1 MINFNDYWGADT
13 KTVEELKE
21 QSALEA
27 SAKEILSHL
36 EELKLKVSTDKIK
49 KTNYNRMIKNGVV
62 VHKGAT
68 LSRKRINKHLALYE
82 IYFTFFTAY
91 PDLYLDL
98 IKPQNSGFHFYF
110 YQRIFLRACLRY
122 RLVYTTAPRAFSK
135 SFISILAIYL
145 ICMFRPGI
153 KMFICAPGKE
163 QAAKI
168 AKEKLNEIWGIWP
181 LLEKELEKANFGKD
195 YVELF
200 YKNKSKFDVVGALD
214 STRGGRRGGGLI
226 DEVRDHDGDTL
237 NEVVL
242 PLMNVSRRTSKGLL
256 NPYEPHQCQ
265 FYMTSAGSKATF
277 AYEKL
282 IETLQTEVIDPSQ
295 AFVWGC
301 DYRVPMK
308 CGLLP
313 KDYLQEIKSSSTY
326 KEETFAREYLGIW
339 TGSSEESWFDY
350 EKISKKRVLLNP
362 ENSEKIVRGSK
373 YFYLLSVDVGRL
385 SCQTACCVF
394 KVFEKADVLHASL
407 VNLYVI
413 GKNDQSRHFEQQ
425 ALELKKII
433 ERFHPKEVVIDGNG
447 LGVGFIDFMIRPTV
461 DGTTGVVYP
470 PYGSFNDESYLKIQ
484 PKNCEKIIYVIKAN
498 NTLDGKIHG
507 NCYSRLSS
515 GLVQFLVNERIAKNK
530 LMEQKSY
537 NKLSLQKK
545 VERLMPHEMTSDL
558 FEEMSNL
565 RLKQNTGLEIRLEQ
579 IRTHKT
585 KDKFSAFEY
594 GLWRIKELEEQII
607 KKHRKGNVRDLVF
620 FG

>member
-1 MINFNDYWGADT
+1 MSEVST
-13 KTVEELKE
+13 PEELL
-21 QSALEA
+21 QYLE
-27 SAKEILSHL
+27 HL
-36 EELKLKVSTDKIK
+36 KICAEVN
-49 KTNYNRMIKNGVV
+49 KTKATRFNRMIKNGIV
-62 VHKGAT
+62 VHKGAALNRT
-68 LSRKRINKHLALYE
+68 RINKNLALYQ
-82 IYFTFFTAY
+82 IYANFFSAY

-98 IKPQNSGFHFYF
+98 IKPTNSGFNFFF
-110 YQRIFLRACLRY
+110 YQRIFLRACVRY
-122 RLVYTTAPRAFSK
+122 RYVYTTAPRAFSK
-135 SFISILAIYL
+135 SFISILAIYF
-145 ICMFRPGI
+145 ICMTRPGA

-200 YKNKSKFDVVGALD
+200 FRSGSKFDVVGALD
-214 STRGGRRGGGLI
+214 STRGGRRHGGLI

-237 NEVVL
+237 NEVVI
-242 PLMNVSRRTSKGLL
+242 PLMNVSRRTKKGIL
-256 NPYEPHQCQ
+256 NPNEPHQCQ
-265 FYMTSAGSKATF
+265 FFMTSAGSKASF

-282 IETLQTEVIDPSQ
+282 IEILQNEVIDPSQ

-313 KDYLQEIKSSSTY
+313 KDYLQEIKTSSTY
-326 KEETFAREYLGIW
+326 KEESFAREYLGLW

-362 ENSEKIVRGSK
+362 ETHAKIVRGSK
-373 YFYLLSVDVGRL
+373 SYYLLSVDVGRL
-385 SCQTACCVF
+385 SCQTVCCVF
-394 KVFEKADVLHASL
+394 KVTPKNDVLYANL
-407 VNLYVI
+407 VNIYII
-413 GKNDQSRHFEQQ
+413 GKNDKTRHFELQ

-433 ERFHPKEVVIDGNG
+433 EAFDPKEVVIDGNG
-447 LGVGFIDFMIRPTV
+447 LGVGLLDFMVRPTV
-461 DGTTGVVYP
+461 DGTTGVTYP
-470 PYGSFNDESYLKIQ
+470 PYGSFNDDSYLKIQ
-484 PKNCEKIIYVIKAN
+484 PKDCAKIIYVIKAN

-507 NCYSRLSS
+507 NCYSRLTS
-515 GLVQFLVNERIAKNK
+515 GLVQFLVNERVAKNK
-530 LMEQKSY
+530 LMEHKSY
-537 NKLSLQKK
+537 NNLSLNKK
-545 VERLMPHEMTSDL
+545 VLRLMPHELTSDL

-594 GLWRIKELEEQII
+594 GLWRIKELEELLI
-607 KKHRKGNVRDLVF
+607 KKKRKGSVRQLVF
-620 FG
+620 IG

>member
-1 MINFNDYWGADT
+1 MDELENLNLKTAPELIEKLNELRVKNSLTDKPVTTNFN
-13 KTVEELKE
+13 K
-21 QSALEA
+21 
-27 SAKEILSHL
+27 
-36 EELKLKVSTDKIK
+36 
-49 KTNYNRMIKNGVV
+49 MIKNGIV
-62 VHKGAT
+62 VHKGAV
-68 LSRKRINKHLALYE
+68 LSRNRINNNLALYE
-82 IYFTFFTAY
+82 IYSTFFSVY
-91 PDLYLDL
+91 PDLFLDL
-98 IKPQNSGFHFYF
+98 IKPANSAFHFFF

-122 RLVYTTAPRAFSK
+122 RYVYTTAPRAFSK

-145 ICMFRPGI
+145 ICIFRPGA

-163 QAAKI
+163 QSAKI

-181 LLEKELEKANFGKD
+181 LLAKELEKDNSGKD

-200 YKNKSKFDVVGALD
+200 FRNGSKFDVVGALD
-214 STRGGRRGGGLI
+214 STRGGRRAGGLI

-237 NEVVL
+237 NGVVI
-242 PLMNVSRRTSKGLL
+242 PLMNVSRRTKKGLL
-256 NPYEPHQCQ
+256 NPHEPHQCQ
-265 FYMTSAGSKATF
+265 FYMTSAGSKASF

-282 IETLQTEVIDPSQ
+282 IEVLQNEVIDPSQ

-313 KDYLQEIKSSSTY
+313 KDYLQEIKTSSTY

-385 SCQTACCVF
+385 SCQTICSVF
-394 KVFEKADVLHASL
+394 KIFNKNDILHANL
-407 VNLYVI
+407 VNMYVI
-413 GKNDQSRHFEQQ
+413 GKNDKTRHFEQQ

-433 ERFHPKEVVIDGNG
+433 KRFNPKEVVIDGNG
-447 LGVGFIDFMIRPTV
+447 LGVGLLDFMIRPTI
-461 DGTTGVVYP
+461 DSETHEEYP
-470 PYGSFNDESYLKIQ
+470 PYGSFNDESYIKIQ
-484 PKNCEKIIYVIKAN
+484 PKDCERIIYVIKAN

-507 NCYSRLSS
+507 NCYSRLTS
-515 GLVQFLVNERIAKNK
+515 GLVQFLVNERVAKNK
-530 LMEQKSY
+530 LMELKSY
-537 NKLSLQKK
+537 NSLPLDKK
-545 VERLMPHEMTSDL
+545 VARLMPHELTSDL

-565 RLKQNTGLEIRLEQ
+565 RLKQNTGLDIRLEQ

-585 KDKFSAFEY
+585 KDKFSSFEY
-594 GLWRIKELEEQII
+594 GLWRIKEIEEQII
-607 KKHRKGNVRDLVF
+607 KKNKRGNTRNLIFV
-620 FG
+620 G

>member
-1 MINFNDYWGADT
+1 MNENISTA
-13 KTVEELKE
+13 
-21 QSALEA
+21 A
-27 SAKEILSHL
+27 EILEYLNHL
-36 EELKLKVSTDKIK
+36 KATAEANKDKNFK
-49 KTNYNRMIKNGVV
+49 FNRMIKNGVV

-68 LSRKRINKHLALYE
+68 LSRNRINKHLALYQ
-82 IYFTFFTAY
+82 IYATFFSAY

-98 IKPQNSGFHFYF
+98 IKPVNSGFHFFF
-110 YQRIFLRACLRY
+110 YQRIFLRACVRY
-122 RLVYTTAPRAFSK
+122 RYVYTTAPRAFSK
-135 SFISILAIYL
+135 SFISILAIYM
-145 ICMFRPGI
+145 ICMTRPGA

-163 QAAKI
+163 QSAKI

-200 YKNKSKFDVVGALD
+200 FRNKSKFDVVGALD
-214 STRGGRRGGGLI
+214 STRGGRRHGGLV

-256 NPYEPHQCQ
+256 NPNEPHQCQ
-265 FYMTSAGSKATF
+265 FFMTSAGSNASF

-282 IETLQTEVIDPSQ
+282 IEVLQNEVIDPTQ

-313 KDYLQEIKSSSTY
+313 KDYLQEIKTSSTY
-326 KEETFAREYLGIW
+326 KEESFAREYLGLW

-362 ENSEKIVRGSK
+362 ENSAKIVRDSK
-373 YFYLLSVDVGRL
+373 SFYLLSVDVGRL
-385 SCQTACCVF
+385 SCQTVCCVF
-394 KVFEKADVLHASL
+394 KVAPKGDVLYASL
-407 VNLYVI
+407 VNIYVI
-413 GKNDQSRHFEQQ
+413 GKNDKTRHFELQ

-433 ERFHPKEVVIDGNG
+433 ERFDPREVVIDGNG
-447 LGVGFIDFMIRPTV
+447 LGVGLLDFMVRPTV
-461 DGTTGVVYP
+461 AEDGKVYP
-470 PYGSFNDESYLKIQ
+470 PYGSFNDESYIKIQ
-484 PKNCEKIIYVIKAN
+484 PKDCAKIIYVIKAN
-498 NTLDGKIHG
+498 NSLDGKIHG
-507 NCYSRLSS
+507 NCYSRLTS
-515 GLVQFLVNERIAKNK
+515 GLVKFLVNERVAKNK
-530 LMEQKSY
+530 LMEHKNY
-537 NKLSLQKK
+537 NALSLEKK
-545 VERLMPHEMTSDL
+545 VLRLMPHEMTSGL

-579 IRTHKT
+579 IRAHKS

-594 GLWRIKELEEQII
+594 GLWRIKELEEQLI
-607 KKHRKGNVRDLVF
+607 KKRRKGQVRSLVF
-620 FG
+620 IG

>member
-1 MINFNDYWGADT
+1 MDEFEINVSA
-13 KTVEELKE
+13 EELK
-21 QSALEA
+21 SHFMALKAKTEA
-27 SAKEILSHL
+27 NK
-36 EELKLKVSTDKIK
+36 DKNIK
-49 KTNYNRMIKNGVV
+49 YNRMVKNGIVV
-62 VHKGAT
+62 QKGST
-68 LSRKRINKHLALYE
+68 LSRARINKNLALYE
-82 IYFTFFTAY
+82 IYCTFFSAY
-91 PDLYLDL
+91 PDLYLDM
-98 IKPQNSGFHFYF
+98 IKPSNSGFNLYF

-122 RLVYTTAPRAFSK
+122 RQVYTTAPRAFSK

-145 ICMFRPGI
+145 ICMFRPGA

-163 QAAKI
+163 QSAKI
-168 AKEKLNEIWGIWP
+168 AKEKLNEIWSIWP

-200 YKNKSKFDVVGALD
+200 FRNGSKFDVVGALD
-214 STRGGRRGGGLI
+214 STRGGRRAGGLI

-242 PLMNVSRRTSKGLL
+242 PLMNVSRRTKKGIL
-256 NPYEPHQCQ
+256 NPHEPHQCQ
-265 FYMTSAGSKATF
+265 FFMTSAGSKASF

-282 IETLQTEVIDPSQ
+282 IELLQNEVIDPTQ

-313 KDYLQEIKSSSTY
+313 KDYLQEIKTSSTY
-326 KEETFAREYLGIW
+326 KEESFAREYLGLW

-350 EKISKKRVLLNP
+350 EKISKKRTLLNP
-362 ENSEKIVRGSK
+362 ETAEKVVRGSK
-373 YFYLLSVDVGRL
+373 HFYLLSVDVGRL
-385 SCQTACCVF
+385 SCQTVCCVF
-394 KVFEKADVLHASL
+394 KVFNRNDILHANL

-413 GKNDQSRHFEQQ
+413 GKNDKSRHFEQQ

-433 ERFHPKEVVIDGNG
+433 EAFNPKEVVIDGNG
-447 LGVGFIDFMIRPTV
+447 LGVGLLDFMVRPTI
-461 DGTTGVVYP
+461 DENGKVYP
-470 PYGSFNDESYLKIQ
+470 PYGSFNDDSYIKIQ
-484 PKNCEKIIYVIKAN
+484 PKDCAKIIYVIKAN

-507 NCYSRLSS
+507 NCYSRLTS
-515 GLVQFLVNERIAKNK
+515 GLVQFLVNERVAKNK
-530 LMEQKSY
+530 LMEYKNY
-537 NKLSLQKK
+537 VSLPLEKK
-545 VERLMPHEMTSDL
+545 VKRLMPHEMTSDL

-607 KKHRKGNVRDLVF
+607 KKHRKGKVRDLVF
-620 FG
+620 IG